1 MASRG
6 AGGGSAEAKVLD
18 RIQRATHEASEEP
31 ISTEEL
37 PADVRRKVDHA
48 RVRMLYAQAPG
59 AIVMTIAASAGLL
72 LTTTHGLLNAQHV
85 AWAVAMAAMMALR
98 FTLYRLYLRSDRPV
112 APAVDRP
119 FPANDPAYWRRLY
132 CGSVLLTGVNFA
144 LWPLAFF
151 AAQTDVHRLT
161 GALVL
166 CALGSG
172 AIAVLSVERWLA
184 LGYGA
189 LLLIPGSLMLIAV
202 GGLEERICGGLGF
215 VLWLSM
221 LFSIGRT
228 HERITQSLILSYRN
242 AVLVEERDRHSRALL
257 EANTQ
262 LANAQEQMRRTN
274 QRLEQRIL
282 ERTAELHRLATRDSL
297 TGLANRS
304 RLAELTTAH
313 LRSGDAP
320 AALYFIDLDGFKE
333 INDSMGHAIG
343 DIVLSEVALRLADV
357 AGDTL
362 AISRWG
368 GDEFLILRRA
378 ERDPADEYRYAET
391 LLEALRDQIYIEPY
405 MVRID
410 ACIGI
415 AHWPQDGCRLQELIY
430 SADLA
435 VYSAKAEGRGVIRA
449 FDDALAQQGQRTLQ
463 LRQAL
468 ARELAGGCPGLNL
481 VYQPIF
487 DAATGALSAVEA
499 LLRWRHA
506 QLGAIS
512 PAEFIPLA
520 ERSGEMIPLGL
531 WVMREACRF
540 GASFDRAQLASICVN
555 VSVQQLLY
563 PGFAD
568 DLAIVLRDTGLD
580 GDRLTIELTESIF
593 IADYAQ
599 IAEIFRM
606 LESLR
611 VRVAIDDFG
620 TGYSSLSY
628 LQRLPAKLLKL
639 DGSFVR
645 ALDAGGAPIIK
656 AGISLARAF
665 GMKVVA
671 EGVEELAQL
680 DALLTMGVDSVQGFL
695 LGMPQGGDELR
706 SRFVKN
712 RFPPHPRLARPAGV
726 IDVRPND
733 LR

>member
-1 MASRG
+1 MSFRG
-6 AGGGSAEAKVLD
+6 AGGGPVEMKVLD
-18 RIQRATHEASEEP
+18 RIQRATDGASGEP
-31 ISTEEL
+31 TSPDAL
-37 PADVRRKVDHA
+37 PADVRRQVDHE
-48 RVRMLYAQAPG
+48 RVGMLYAQAPG
-59 AIVMTIAASAGLL
+59 AIVMTIAASFGLV
-72 LTTTHGLLNAQHV
+72 LTTTHGRLGAQHV
-85 AWAVAMAAMMALR
+85 AWAGAMAALMALR
-98 FTLYRLYLRSDRPV
+98 FALYLGYLRSDRLI

-202 GGLEERICGGLGF
+202 GGIEERICGGLGF
-215 VLWLSM
+215 VVWLSM
-221 LFSIGRT
+221 FFSVGRT
-228 HERITQSLILSYRN
+228 HERITQSLVLSHRN
-242 AVLVEERDRHSRALL
+242 AVLVDERDRHSRALL

-304 RLAELTTAH
+304 RLAELSVAH

-320 AALYFIDLDGFKE
+320 AALYFIDLDDFKE
-333 INDSMGHAIG
+333 INDSLGHAIG

-378 ERDPADEYRYAET
+378 ERDPADEYRYAEK
-391 LLEALRDQIYIEPY
+391 LLEALRDQIAIQSY
-405 MVRID
+405 MVSID

-415 AHWPQDGCRLQELIY
+415 AHWPRDGRRLQELIY

-435 VYSAKAEGRGVIRA
+435 VYSAKAEGRGVIRV
-449 FDDALAQQGQRTLQ
+449 FDDTLAEQGRRTLQ

-468 ARELAGGCPGLNL
+468 SRELSGGCPGLSL

-520 ERSGEMIPLGL
+520 ERSGEMVALGL

-540 GASFDRAQLASICVN
+540 GAGFECEQLPSICVN
-555 VSVQQLLY
+555 VSVQQLLHS
-563 PGFAD
+563 GFAA
-568 DLAIVLRDTGLD
+568 DLTMVLRDTGLD
-580 GDRLTIELTESIF
+580 GDRLTIELTESVF

-599 IAEIFRM
+599 IAEVFRA

-611 VRVAIDDFG
+611 IRIAIDDFG
-620 TGYSSLSY
+620 TGYSSLSH

-645 ALDAGGAPIIK
+645 ALDSGGAPIVE

-671 EGVEELAQL
+671 EGVEEVVQL
-680 DALLTMGVDSVQGFL
+680 DALRAMGIDSMQGFL
-695 LGMPQGGDELR
+695 LGRPQDGDELR
-706 SRFVKN
+706 SRFVKGV
-712 RFPPHPRLARPAGV
+712 FPPHPRLARVAGV
-726 IDVRPND
+726 IDVRPNEA
-733 LR
+733 R

>member
-1 MASRG
+1 MAPG
-6 AGGGSAEAKVLD
+6 DAGGGPAEAKVLD
-18 RIQRATHEASEEP
+18 RIQVATHGANGEP
-31 ISTEEL
+31 ISLEAL
-37 PADVRRKVDHA
+37 PADVRRKVDHE

-59 AIVMTIAASAGLL
+59 AVVMTMAAAAGLL
-72 LTTTHGLLNAQHV
+72 MTSYGQLSAQHI
-85 AWAVAMAAMMALR
+85 AWAVAMALLMALR
-98 FTLYRLYLRSDRPV
+98 FLLYLVYLRSDRPV
-112 APAVDRP
+112 APAVDWP
-119 FPANDPAYWRRLY
+119 FPANDPAYWRRIY
-132 CGSVLLTGVNFA
+132 CGLVLLTGLHFA

-151 AAQTDVHRLT
+151 VGQNEIHRLS

-189 LLLIPGSLMLIAV
+189 LLLIPGSLMLIAA

-221 LFSIGRT
+221 LFSVGRT
-228 HERITQSLILSYRN
+228 HERFVQSLILSYRN

-282 ERTAELHRLATRDSL
+282 ERTAELHRLATRDNL

-304 RLAELTTAH
+304 RLAELSAAH

-320 AALYFIDLDGFKE
+320 VALYFIDLDGFKE

-343 DIVLSEVALRLADV
+343 DTVLLEVALRLAD
-357 AGDTL
+357 ASGDTL

-378 ERDPADEYRYAET
+378 EPAHADEYRYAEK
-391 LLEALRDQIYIEPY
+391 LLEALRTPIEIQPY
-405 MVRID
+405 TVRID

-415 AHWPQDGCRLQELIY
+415 AHWPQDGRRLQELIY

-449 FDDALAQQGQRTLQ
+449 FDDALAEQGRRTLQ

-468 ARELAGGCPGLNL
+468 SRELSDGCPGLKL

-487 DAATGALSAVEA
+487 DAASGALSAVEA

-520 ERSGEMIPLGL
+520 ERSGEMIALGL

-540 GASFDRAQLASICVN
+540 GAGFDRAQLPSICVN
-555 VSVQQLLY
+555 VSVQQLVY
-563 PGFAD
+563 PGFSD
-568 DLAIVLRDTGLD
+568 DLALVLRDTGLD
-580 GDRLTIELTESIF
+580 GDRLTIELTESVF
-593 IADYAQ
+593 IADYAH
-599 IAEIFRM
+599 IAEVFRK

-611 VRVAIDDFG
+611 VRIAIDDFG

-645 ALDAGGAPIIK
+645 ALDAGGAPIVE

-671 EGVEELAQL
+671 EGVENLEQL
-680 DALLTMGVDSVQGFL
+680 DTLLAMGVDSVQGFL
-695 LGMPQGGDELR
+695 LGMPQDGDELT
-706 SRFVKN
+706 SRFVKG
-712 RFPPHPRLARPAGV
+712 RFPPHPRLARPAGG
-726 IDVRPND
+726 IDVRSND
-733 LR
+733 MR